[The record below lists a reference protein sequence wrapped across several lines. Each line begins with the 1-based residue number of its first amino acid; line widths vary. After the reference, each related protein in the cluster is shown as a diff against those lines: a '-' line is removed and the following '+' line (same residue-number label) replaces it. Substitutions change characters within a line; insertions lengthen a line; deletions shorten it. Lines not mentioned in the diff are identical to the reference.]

1 MASHTYNE
9 VRKASSSSTYRRAV
23 HGGEARVVRHGR
35 HAPFPAA
42 TAALAPLLL
51 LAHGCCCRG
60 SIGRVRGRMLDG
72 WMDTLACRLPVM
84 GWVMIGWR
92 ALKVRGGHQIT
103 LHHSIASQ
111 CVGSSDPRASHPIPL
126 DRACL
131 ALGGDGWDDGRTLDA
146 TTSLSRRRRR
156 CLVCPAPPP
165 RMDLRPRAI
174 DRIVGLELTTTAT
187 QLAN

>member
-23 HGGEARVVRHGR
+23 HGGEARVVHHGR

-42 TAALAPLLL
+42 TAALAPFLL

-92 ALKVRGGHQIT
+92 ALKVRGGDQRT

-111 CVGSSDPRASHPIPL
+111 CVGSSDPRASHPIPHSIEP
-126 DRACL
+126 AWPW
-131 ALGGDGWDDGRTLDA
+131 DGMDGMMEEHSMA

-156 CLVCPAPPP
+156 WLVCPAPPP
-165 RMDLRPRAI
+165 RMELRPRAI

-187 QLAN
+187 Q